1 MPDHIR
7 VGIVGYGFAGKTF
20 HAPLV
25 AAVPGLRLSAVA
37 TSDPAR
43 LRADWPE
50 VEAVATPEELFARA
64 EIDLVVVATPN
75 ATHAPLA
82 QHALAAGKHVVV
94 DKPFT
99 VTLEEARTLREQAAR
114 SGRVLSV
121 FHNRRWDSDFLT
133 VRRLVADGALGRLA
147 WFESHFDRHRPEVRP
162 RWREQAGP
170 GSGLWYDLGPHL
182 LDQALLLFGRP
193 EALWADIA
201 GQRDGAAADDYFHVL
216 LRYGPLRVA
225 LHASMLTPAP
235 GPRFALHGA
244 LGSYVKYGLDPQEDA
259 LKAGVY
265 PPAAGW
271 GADPHEGALTL
282 WRDGTPQAEPLPSL
296 PGDYP
301 AYYAALRDAILGRGP
316 VPVTADEA
324 LLVMELIEL
333 ARRSSEE
340 RRELSAG

>member
-1 MPDHIR
+1 MSDQIR
-7 VGIVGYGFAGKTF
+7 VGVVGYGFAGKTF

-50 VEAVATPEELFARA
+50 VEAVASPEELFARA
-64 EIDLVVVATPN
+64 DIDLVVIATPN
-75 ATHAPLA
+75 VTHAPLA
-82 QHALAAGKHVVV
+82 ERALAAGKHVVV

-99 VTLEEARTLREQAAR
+99 VTLDEARALRERAAQT
-114 SGRVLSV
+114 GRVLSV

-133 VRRLVADGALGRLA
+133 VRRLVADGVLGQLA

-182 LDQALLLFGRP
+182 LDQALQLFGRP

-201 GQRDGAAADDYFHVL
+201 GQRAGAATDDYFHVL

-225 LHASMLTPAP
+225 LHASMLAPAP
-235 GPRFALHGA
+235 GPRFTLHGA

-259 LKAGVY
+259 LRAGLR
-265 PPAAGW
+265 PPAPGW
-271 GADPHEGALTL
+271 GADPRDGALTL
-282 WRDGTPQAEPLPSL
+282 WRSGAAQAEALPSQ

-316 VPVTADEA
+316 APVTADEA
-324 LLVMELIEL
+324 MLVMELIEL
-333 ARRSSEE
+333 GRRSSAQ